1 MTCVDGA
8 LRCRVRCRSASGFG
22 RPSRCRDDTT
32 PHPTHVKLGSIRES
46 GRPDSNRR
54 PPRPKRGALTR
65 LSYAPLSEKC
75 THGVAVRTHH
85 FALRDLLEAATLAR
99 PRPQIR
105 HVGRLLEAW
114 LVIPL
119 HRGGV
124 EDAAAVSARPSLLE
138 ARVPSAER

>member
-46 GRPDSNRR
+46 GRPDSNQR

-65 LSYAPLSEKC
+65 LSYAPLPDEC
-75 THGVAVRTHH
+75 THCVAVRAHQL
-85 FALRDLLEAATLAR
+85 ALCDLLEHTTRLFLRQRSATEADFSKPGRWSHCMAA
-99 PRPQIR
+99 
-105 HVGRLLEAW
+105 G
-114 LVIPL
+114 
-119 HRGGV
+119 
-124 EDAAAVSARPSLLE
+124 
-138 ARVPSAER
+138 